1 MSIYATLWSL
11 RFPRTGQYFPGC
23 DWIEVHGQAVPGW
36 VGTPTPGWGWEDGD
50 PYGDLLPPPIVL
62 EGEDDKRLRAV
73 FIVTAETKK
82 GTDRCG
88 QEYVDPL
95 LIFTGEEYA
104 RLSFDE
110 LYKRICD
117 ALLGDGPRVCSQTV
131 LQDGTLETTFSD
143 RSIQR
148 KALREWHRDE
158 EDPAS

>member
-11 RFPRTGQYFPGC
+11 RFPRTGQYFAGC

-50 PYGDLLPPPIVL
+50 LYGDFLPPPIFL

-95 LIFTGEEYA
+95 LVFTGAEYE
-104 RLSFDE
+104 RMTFNE
-110 LYKRICD
+110 LYYRICD
-117 ALLGDGPRVCSQTV
+117 ALLGDGPRIASQRV
-131 LQDGTLETTFSD
+131 LPDGTLETRFSD
-143 RSIQR
+143 GSTKETARS
-148 KALREWHRDE
+148 EWQPGE
-158 EDPAS
+158 